1 MSRRPTTQPKAATPL
16 DNKQRELQAKADSI
30 RADLQNTRQ
39 FLDRA
44 PVMKAEVQKRQQH
57 ELVQRYQR
65 PQRVEGPAD
74 IRFDL
79 RKGSTPARRVTL
91 RKERSK
97 APILTFILML
107 MFSAAVIY
115 ACRVLLQG

>member
-1 MSRRPTTQPKAATPL
+1 MSRRPTTPPKAATPL
-16 DNKQRELQAKADSI
+16 DAKQRELQAKADKL
-30 RADLQNTRQ
+30 RADLQSTRQ

-44 PVMKAEVQKRQQH
+44 PEMKAEVQKRQQH

-74 IRFDL
+74 VRFDL
-79 RKGSTPARRVTL
+79 RKGSTPSRRVTL

-97 APILTFILML
+97 APILTFFLML
-107 MFSAAVIY
+107 AFSAAVIY